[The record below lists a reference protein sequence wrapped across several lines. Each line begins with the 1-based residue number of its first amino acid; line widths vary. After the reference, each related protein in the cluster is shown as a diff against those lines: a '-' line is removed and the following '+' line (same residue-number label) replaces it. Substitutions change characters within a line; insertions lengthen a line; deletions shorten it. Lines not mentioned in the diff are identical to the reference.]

1 MMPWAS
7 MIPWTLTQWIRI
19 DLIEELLTLAYGE
32 QFAWLFSLAFQS
44 LQIESKA
51 NKQREERNYK
61 FLNEMEMKFEM
72 FHVLFGNLWS
82 KGEDELNTYTLWRA
96 RK

>member
-1 MMPWAS
+1 
-7 MIPWTLTQWIRI
+7 
-19 DLIEELLTLAYGE
+19 
-32 QFAWLFSLAFQS
+32 
-44 LQIESKA
+44 
-51 NKQREERNYK
+51 
-61 FLNEMEMKFEM
+61 MEMKFEM